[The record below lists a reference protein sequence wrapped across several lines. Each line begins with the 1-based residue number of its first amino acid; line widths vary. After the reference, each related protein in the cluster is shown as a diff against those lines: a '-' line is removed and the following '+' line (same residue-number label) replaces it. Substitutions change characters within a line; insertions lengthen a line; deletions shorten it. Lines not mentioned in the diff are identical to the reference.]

1 LSTAAVEIEQDLM
14 IHSNAEDNYILG
26 PLQTTTRAPDPAEKT
41 KDSTKDS
48 TTKPPE
54 PPNTAADEAFLDP
67 KYDVIPTST
76 SPWKATEP
84 LFRAAKN
91 APPNTPE
98 SYWSYTLYRNSTST
112 PEKKVTIHYCKS
124 KHTSERVMQSYFMST
139 PLLGFDI
146 EWLQNAYRS
155 ASPKHNVSL
164 IQIASEERVALF
176 HIALYAGST
185 ISELVAPS
193 LKKVLEDP
201 NVTKVGVSIK
211 SDCTRLR
218 NNLDIHPRGLFEL
231 SHLYKLIKFSS
242 SKEPKLINKKLVS
255 LATQVREHLHLPL
268 YKGDIVRSSDWSRPL
283 NMEQIKYAASDSY
296 AGVQLF
302 DTMEVKRKELDPTP
316 PRPWH
321 AELNRP
327 IRVAEGVEIATD
339 DEGVEEEEEDVKV
352 EVEKKVRR
360 KRATPYVKKAEKV
373 QDGQTAEGE
382 SSEVAYPVLP
392 TSQE

>member
-1 LSTAAVEIEQDLM
+1 VEIEQDLM
-14 IHSNAEDNYILG
+14 IHSNAEDNYVLG
-26 PLQTTTRAPDPAEKT
+26 SLQTTSSAPDPAEKAR
-41 KDSTKDS
+41 DSVKDS
-48 TTKPPE
+48 TTKPTE
-54 PPNTAADEAFLDP
+54 PANTAADEALLDP
-67 KYDVIPTST
+67 KYDVVPTST
-76 SPWKATEP
+76 SSWKATES

-91 APPNTPE
+91 APSSSPE
-98 SYWSYTLYRNSTST
+98 SYWSYTLYRNNTSS

-164 IQIASEERVALF
+164 IQIASEERIALF
-176 HIALYAGST
+176 HVALYSGSK

-218 NNLDIHPRGLFEL
+218 NNLDIHPQGLFEL

-255 LATQVREHLHLPL
+255 LATQVQEHLHLPL
-268 YKGDIVRSSDWSRPL
+268 YKGEGVRSSDWSRAL
-283 NMEQIKYAASDSY
+283 NMEQIRYAASDSY

-302 DTMEVKRKELDPTP
+302 DTMEVKRKELNPTP

-339 DEGVEEEEEDVKV
+339 DEGGEEEEVKV
-352 EVEKKVRR
+352 EEKTPRR
-360 KRATPYVKKAEKV
+360 KRTTPYMKKSGKV
-373 QDGQTAEGE
+373 ETAEGE
-382 SSEVAYPVLP
+382 SSEVSYPVLP
-392 TSQE
+392 NSQE

>member
-1 LSTAAVEIEQDLM
+1 VEIEQDLM

-26 PLQTTTRAPDPAEKT
+26 PLQTTTRASDSAEK
-41 KDSTKDS
+41 SKDS
-48 TTKPPE
+48 TTKPTE
-54 PPNTAADEAFLDP
+54 PPLTAADEALLDP

-76 SPWKATEP
+76 SPWKVTEP

-91 APPNTPE
+91 APPSTPE
-98 SYWSYTLYRNSTST
+98 SYWSYTLYRNSSTS

-176 HIALYAGST
+176 HIALYPGST
-185 ISELVAPS
+185 IAELVAPS

-242 SKEPKLINKKLVS
+242 SKEPQLINKKLVS

-302 DTMEVKRKELDPTP
+302 DTMEVKRKELEPCP

-339 DEGVEEEEEDVKV
+339 DEVEEEGEVEEKV
-352 EVEKKVRR
+352 EVVKKTRR
-360 KRATPYVKKAEKV
+360 NRTTPYMKKDKEAPDVE
-373 QDGQTAEGE
+373 TAEGE
-382 SSEVAYPVLP
+382 SSEVSYPVLP
-392 TSQE
+392 AASPE